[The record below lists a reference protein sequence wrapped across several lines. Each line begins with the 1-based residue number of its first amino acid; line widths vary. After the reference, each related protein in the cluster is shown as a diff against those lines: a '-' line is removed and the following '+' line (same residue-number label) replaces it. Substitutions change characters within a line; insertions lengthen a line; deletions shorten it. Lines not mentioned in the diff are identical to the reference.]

1 MMQRHYNLPGL
12 INFRDLGGYPVIDLA
27 GKLRHVKT
35 GRLFRAGH
43 FHDVDAS
50 AQQALQALGID
61 AVFDLR
67 NSKERE
73 KRPNRFAETH
83 APITHQLEL
92 DPGSGA
98 SWQGAFSRSSD
109 AEKITLDTQQVEQ
122 VMRTLNTSLVTDH
135 AAVYRSLFK
144 TLLANEPQAAV
155 FHCASGKDRTGIAA
169 ALLLAALGASR
180 DTIVA
185 DYLLS
190 NEYLD
195 AQHHIARAIA
205 DFGNMLSMT
214 DSAALQ
220 ALYEVRADYINAAL
234 DSIDAKY
241 GGIDAYLANAMGLDS
256 QARMQLQQ
264 RYLA

>member
-1 MMQRHYNLPGL
+1 MQRHYNLPGL
-12 INFRDLGGYPVIDLA
+12 INFRDIGGYPVTDLA
-27 GKLRHVKT
+27 GKLRHVKA

-43 FHDVDAS
+43 FHDVDDS

-73 KRPNRFAETH
+73 KRPNRFGEKH

-98 SWQGAFSRSSD
+98 TWQGVFKRSNN
-109 AEKITLDTQQVEQ
+109 AEKISLDTQQVEQ
-122 VMRTLNTSLVTDH
+122 VMCTLNTSLVTDH
-135 AAVYRSLFK
+135 ATVYRRMFE

-195 AQHHIARAIA
+195 AQQHIARAIA
-205 DFGNMLSMT
+205 DFGNVLSMT
-214 DSAALQ
+214 DGAALQ
-220 ALYEVRADYINAAL
+220 ALYKVRAAYINAAL
-234 DSIDAKY
+234 DKIDAEY
-241 GGIDAYLANAMGLDS
+241 GGMENYLLCAMGLDKE
-256 QARMQLQQ
+256 ARQILQY
-264 RYLA
+264 RFLAE

>member
-1 MMQRHYNLPGL
+1 MQRHYNLPGL
-12 INFRDLGGYPVIDLA
+12 INFRDLGGYPVTDLT
-27 GKLRHVKT
+27 GKPRQVKA
-35 GRLFRAGH
+35 GRLFRSGH
-43 FHDVDAS
+43 FHDVHAS

-61 AVFDLR
+61 ALFDLR

-98 SWQGAFSRSSD
+98 SWQGVFTRSND

-135 AAVYRSLFK
+135 AAVYRNMFE
-144 TLLANEPQAAV
+144 TLLAQEPQAAV

-180 DTIVA
+180 DTVVA

-234 DSIDAKY
+234 DTIDAEY
-241 GGIDAYLANAMGLDS
+241 GGMDGYLQEMLGIGL
-256 QARMQLQQ
+256 AERRQLQNY
-264 RYLA
+264 YLD

>member
-1 MMQRHYNLPGL
+1 MQRHYNLPGL

-27 GKLRHVKT
+27 GKPRHVKA

-43 FHDVDAS
+43 FHDVDDS
-50 AQQALQALGID
+50 TQQVLQQLGID
-61 AVFDLR
+61 RIFDLR

-83 APITHQLEL
+83 APVIHNLEL

-98 SWQGAFSRSSD
+98 TWQGVFKRSND
-109 AEKITLDTQQVEQ
+109 AEKIALDTQQVEQ
-122 VMRTLNTSLVTDH
+122 VMCTLNTSLVTDH
-135 AAVYRSLFK
+135 AAVYRKMFEV
-144 TLLANEPQAAV
+144 LLAHEPQAAV

-169 ALLLAALGASR
+169 ALLLAALGANR

-195 AQHHIARAIA
+195 AQHHIARAMT
-205 DFGNMLSMT
+205 DFGNVLSMT
-214 DSAALQ
+214 DSTALQ
-220 ALYEVRADYINAAL
+220 ALYEVRAAYINAAL
-234 DSIDAKY
+234 DSIDAEY
-241 GGIDAYLANAMGLDS
+241 GGIDAYLAGAMGLDS

>member
-1 MMQRHYNLPGL
+1 MQRHYNLPGL
-12 INFRDLGGYPVIDLA
+12 INFRDLGGYPVTDLA
-27 GKLRHVKT
+27 GNPRTIKPGK
-35 GRLFRAGH
+35 LFRAGH
-43 FHDVDAS
+43 FHDVDDS

-83 APITHQLEL
+83 APVTHHLEL

-98 SWQGAFSRSSD
+98 TWQGVFKRSD
-109 AEKITLDTQQVEQ
+109 GAEKIALDTQQVEQ

-135 AAVYRSLFK
+135 AAVYRQMFE
-144 TLLANEPQAAV
+144 TLLAREPQAAV
-155 FHCASGKDRTGIAA
+155 IHCASGKDRTGIAA

-195 AQHHIARAIA
+195 AKHHIARAIA
-205 DFGNMLSMT
+205 DFGNVLSMT
-214 DSAALQ
+214 SSTALQ
-220 ALYEVRADYINAAL
+220 ALYEVRAAYINAAL
-234 DSIDAKY
+234 DKIDTEY
-241 GGIDAYLANAMGLDS
+241 GGMESYLQEQLGIGLVERE
-256 QARMQLQQ
+256 QIQQ
-264 RYLA
+264 RYLT